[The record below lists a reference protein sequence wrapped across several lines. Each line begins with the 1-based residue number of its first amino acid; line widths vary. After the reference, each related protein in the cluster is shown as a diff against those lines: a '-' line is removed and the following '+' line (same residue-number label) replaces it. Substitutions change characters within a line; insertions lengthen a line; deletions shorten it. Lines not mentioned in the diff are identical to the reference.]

1 MIIEKL
7 KKEEI
12 PEMIELY
19 KELTDYEN
27 NLEDSINVYKKM
39 LADENYYLLVAKEDD
54 KIVGTV
60 LGIVCHSIPLI
71 GMPFM
76 VVEDVVVKSEYRKK
90 GIGKRL
96 FDEIDKIALENN
108 CGYSM
113 LVSSG
118 FRKEA
123 HIFYDKQGYND
134 EVKGFRKK
142 YIK

>member
-7 KKEEI
+7 KKADI
-12 PEMIELY
+12 PQLLELY
-19 KELTDYEN
+19 KELVDFENTREQANVVYE
-27 NLEDSINVYKKM
+27 KM
-39 LADENYYLLVAKEDD
+39 LADENYYLLVAKEED

-60 LGIVCHSIPLI
+60 LGIVCHSIPLT

-76 VVEDVVVKSEYRKK
+76 VVEDVIIKEEYRRFGVGRK
-90 GIGKRL
+90 L
-96 FDEIDKIALENN
+96 FEEIDRIALENN
-108 CGYSM
+108 CCYSM

-134 EVKGFRKK
+134 EVKGFRKN
-142 YIK
+142 Y